1 MLARRRSRGEST
13 SLVIA
18 ADTVVES
25 PSGEILEKP
34 ADAASATAMLRSLS
48 GRTHRVHTGVTLVW
62 PSPARQGASGLAKR
76 RFSCTTEVTFSALP
90 DKVVAA
96 YVASGEPYDKAG
108 GSAARCPSCRAVR
121 SGARSAQRS
130 RATLHLGTVSKAPP
144 APLSSESRGAITTSW
159 ACP

>member
-1 MLARRRSRGEST
+1 MLTSAASGYAELTSEGKAEDVLARRRSRGEST

-18 ADTVVES
+18 ADTVVEA

-48 GRTHRVHTGVTLVW
+48 GCTHRVHTGVTLAW
-62 PSPARQGASGLAKR
+62 PAPARQGASGVAKR
-76 RFSCTTEVTFSALP
+76 RFSCTTSVTFSALP

-108 GSAARCPSCRAVR
+108 GSAARCPSCCAERIWPEAPRPRA
-121 SGARSAQRS
+121 S
-130 RATLHLGTVSKAPP
+130 LH
-144 APLSSESRGAITTSW
+144 
-159 ACP
+159 